1 MNDAARRKITVVGPT
16 GVGKTSLVTRMCYDC
31 FDTESPTLGASY
43 SSTEITGIDHQPY
56 VLDFWDTAGLE
67 KFATVIPIYY
77 PNTFI
82 FWFVFDLSDEE
93 SFDRM
98 IMVSL
103 SVFQRVKN
111 DVRIYL
117 IGNKMDLA
125 QNIPWMDKVR
135 NFMRRLNNITYFQT
149 SAKTGEGIPLIKYQL
164 ESDCVLN
171 PVSKECDV
179 VDIEKPVVQ
188 NHTEDKNKKCC

>member
-1 MNDAARRKITVVGPT
+1 
-16 GVGKTSLVTRMCYDC
+16 
-31 FDTESPTLGASY
+31 
-43 SSTEITGIDHQPY
+43 
-56 VLDFWDTAGLE
+56 
-67 KFATVIPIYY
+67 
-77 PNTFI
+77 
-82 FWFVFDLSDEE
+82 
-93 SFDRM
+93 
-98 IMVSL
+98 
-103 SVFQRVKN
+103 
-111 DVRIYL
+111 
-117 IGNKMDLA
+117 MDLA
-125 QNIPWMDKVR
+125 QNITWMDKVR